1 MTARKAVSWR
11 RQRTLRLVWAAW
23 TAPRPHAPP
32 AVARQSAVARSAFG
46 VAVCLN
52 VVTGHEQLIQYLTL
66 ARELKAICSPC
77 MRAVATAWHEADGAT
92 LVDLDL
98 SSFDSVHS

>member
-11 RQRTLRLVWAAW
+11 RQRMSSLIWAAW

-46 VAVCLN
+46 VAACLN

-77 MRAVATAWHEADGAT
+77 MRAVAEGAPR
-92 LVDLDL
+92 LQPV
-98 SSFDSVHS
+98 SGISVTFQ